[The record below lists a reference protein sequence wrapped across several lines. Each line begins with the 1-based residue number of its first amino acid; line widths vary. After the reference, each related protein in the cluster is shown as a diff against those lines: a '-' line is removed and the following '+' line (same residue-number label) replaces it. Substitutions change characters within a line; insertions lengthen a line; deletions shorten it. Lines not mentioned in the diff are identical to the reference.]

1 MGRGEEG
8 ETPFREE
15 MGSEAL
21 RADGVVLFLLIPPKN
36 RCGIFMWRYFRH
48 RKMPQHFLISFATA
62 LAKISED

>member
-21 RADGVVLFLLIPPKN
+21 RADGVACPEPAE
-36 RCGIFMWRYFRH
+36 GYFRH
-48 RKMPQHFLISFATA
+48 IKMPQHYHYSFATE